1 MITIFC
7 ERIDKH
13 TWRCIGEGPRHPIT
27 GKRRQVT
34 RRGKTKKEAEEKVKK
49 GIAVLQHQSTYDPE
63 IRFTEFTEQWLKL
76 YRLKGNKETT
86 IKYRQY
92 CLSVL
97 NKYLARD
104 KIINI
109 TTIRYQD
116 VINDLFEKECAYF
129 TLRGIQNAA
138 KMMFNY
144 AKEIGLIEVNPV
156 DGAFV
161 PKKKMTL
168 EQVNGQDVE
177 QLFLES
183 DELKEF
189 LREVDKY
196 PNIAY
201 RAVIYT
207 IAFTGMR
214 PGEALALR
222 LEDVDLINKT
232 IRINKTN
239 YAKSDRKKDFE
250 LTPPKTIGS
259 VRIIDID
266 DIVVDKIQELK
277 DFRKSNNW
285 NDDGYVFGEQ
295 DGFPTTVKMLN
306 RAVKRIAARTNI
318 DKPFRT
324 YILRHTHI
332 SLLAEAEVDLNY
344 IMNRVGH
351 KNSDTTTKI
360 YLHVTGGMRENASQ
374 KMHAKFTALLDD

>member
-1 MITIFC
+1 MFC

-49 GIAVLQHQSTYDPE
+49 GIAALKHQSSFDPE
-63 IRFTEFTEQWLKL
+63 IRFAEFSDQWLNL

-86 IKYRQY
+86 VKYREY

-97 NKYLARD
+97 NKYLAKD

-109 TTIRYQD
+109 TTVRYQG
-116 VINDLFEKECAYF
+116 VINDLFEKESAYY

-144 AKEIGLIEVNPV
+144 AKEIGLIEINPV

-183 DELKEF
+183 EELKEF
-189 LREVDKY
+189 LKEVDKY
-196 PNIAY
+196 PNIVY
-201 RAVIYT
+201 RAIIYT

-214 PGEALALR
+214 PGEALALKQ
-222 LEDVDLINKT
+222 EDLDLVNKT

-239 YAKSDRKKDFE
+239 YARSDRKKDFE

-266 DIVVDKIQELK
+266 DIVVEKIQEII
-277 DFRKSNNW
+277 DFRIMNNW
-285 NDDGYVFGEQ
+285 KDDGFVFGEQ
-295 DGFPTTVKMLN
+295 EGYPTTVKMLN
-306 RAVKRIAARTNI
+306 RAVKRIASRTNI
-318 DKPFRT
+318 EKPFRT

>member
-1 MITIFC
+1 MFC
-7 ERIDKH
+7 EKIDKH
-13 TWRCIGEGPRHPIT
+13 TWRCIGEGPRHPIS

-49 GIAVLQHQSTYDPE
+49 GIAALKHQSTFDPE
-63 IRFTEFTEQWLKL
+63 IRFAEFSDQWLNL

-86 IKYRQY
+86 VKYREY

-97 NKYLARD
+97 NKYLAKD

-109 TTIRYQD
+109 TTVRYQG
-116 VINDLFEKECAYF
+116 VINDLFEKGCAYF

-144 AKEIGLIEVNPV
+144 AKEIGLIEINPV

-168 EQVNGQDVE
+168 EQVNGQDIAR
-177 QLFLES
+177 LFLES
-183 DELKEF
+183 EELKEF
-189 LREVDKY
+189 LREVNKY
-196 PNIAY
+196 PNIVY
-201 RAVIYT
+201 RAIIYT

-214 PGEALALR
+214 PGEALALKQ
-222 LEDVDLINKT
+222 EDVDLVNKT

-239 YAKSDRKKDFE
+239 FAKSDRKKDFE

-259 VRIIDID
+259 VRVIDID
-266 DIVVDKIQELK
+266 DIVVDKIQELI
-277 DFRKSNNW
+277 DFRKSINW
-285 NDDGYVFGEQ
+285 KEDGFVFGEQ
-295 DGFPTTVKMLN
+295 EGYPTTVKMLN
-306 RAVKRIAARTNI
+306 RAVKRIASRTNI

-344 IMNRVGH
+344 IMSRVGH

-360 YLHVTGGMRENASQ
+360 YLLVTGGMRENASQ

>member
-1 MITIFC
+1 MFC
-7 ERIDKH
+7 EKIDKQI
-13 TWRCIGEGPRHPIT
+13 WRCIGEGPRHPIT

-34 RRGKTKKEAEEKVKK
+34 RRGKTKKEAEDKVKQ
-49 GIAVLQHQSTYDPE
+49 GIATLNNQSAFDPD
-63 IRFTEFTEQWLKL
+63 IRFAEFSDRWMKL

-86 IKYRQY
+86 VKYREY

-97 NKYLARD
+97 KRYLGKD
-104 KIINI
+104 KLTNI
-109 TTIRYQD
+109 TTVRYQD
-116 VINDLFEKECAYF
+116 IINELFENGSAYF
-129 TLRGIQNAA
+129 TLRGIHNAA

-144 AKEIGLIEVNPV
+144 AKEIGLIEINPV

-168 EQVNGQDVE
+168 EQVNGEDVG

-189 LREVDKY
+189 LREADRY

-201 RAVIYT
+201 RAIIYT

-214 PGEALALR
+214 PGEALALKH
-222 LEDVDLINKT
+222 EDVDLINKT

-239 YAKSDRKKDFE
+239 FAKSERKKDFE
-250 LTPPKTIGS
+250 LTPPKTLGS

-266 DIVVDKIQELK
+266 DIVVAKIQELIN
-277 DFRKSNNW
+277 FRALHKW
-285 NDDGYVFGEQ
+285 NDNGYVFGEK
-295 DGFPTTVKMLN
+295 DGYPTTVKMLN
-306 RAVKRIAARTNI
+306 RAVKRIASRTNI

-351 KNSDTTTKI
+351 KNSETTTQI

>member
-1 MITIFC
+1 MFC

-49 GIAVLQHQSTYDPE
+49 GITALKHQSTFDPE
-63 IRFTEFTEQWLKL
+63 IRFAEFSDQWLNL

-86 IKYRQY
+86 VKYREY

-97 NKYLARD
+97 NKYLAKD

-109 TTIRYQD
+109 TTVRYQG
-116 VINDLFEKECAYF
+116 VINDLFEKECAYY

-144 AKEIGLIEVNPV
+144 AKEIGLIEINPV

-168 EQVNGQDVE
+168 EQVNGQDVA

-183 DELKEF
+183 EELKEF

-196 PNIAY
+196 PNIVY
-201 RAVIYT
+201 RAIIYT

-214 PGEALALR
+214 PGEALALKQ
-222 LEDVDLINKT
+222 EDVDLVNKT

-266 DIVVDKIQELK
+266 NIVVEKIHEII
-277 DFRKSNNW
+277 DFRIMNNW
-285 NDDGYVFGEQ
+285 KDDGFVFGEQ
-295 DGFPTTVKMLN
+295 EGYPTTVKMLN
-306 RAVKRIAARTNI
+306 RAVKRIASRTNI
-318 DKPFRT
+318 EKPFRT

>member
-1 MITIFC
+1 MFC

-49 GIAVLQHQSTYDPE
+49 GITALQHQSTYDPE
-63 IRFTEFTEQWLKL
+63 IRFIEFTEQWLKL

-86 IKYRQY
+86 VKYREY

-109 TTIRYQD
+109 TTVRYQD

-129 TLRGIQNAA
+129 TLRGIHNAA

-144 AKEIGLIEVNPV
+144 AKEIGLIEINPV

-222 LEDVDLINKT
+222 LEDADLINKT

-266 DIVVDKIQELK
+266 DIIVDKIQELK

>member
-1 MITIFC
+1 MFC
-7 ERIDKH
+7 EKIDKH
-13 TWRCIGEGPRHPIT
+13 IWRCIGEGPRHPIT
-27 GKRRQVT
+27 GKRRQIT
-34 RRGKTKKEAEEKVKK
+34 RRGKTKKEAEDKVKQ
-49 GIAVLQHQSTYDPE
+49 GIATLNNQSTFDPD
-63 IRFTEFTEQWLKL
+63 IRFAEFSERWMKL

-86 IKYRQY
+86 VKYREY

-97 NKYLARD
+97 KRYLGKNKLT
-104 KIINI
+104 NI
-109 TTIRYQD
+109 TTVRYQD
-116 VINDLFEKECAYF
+116 IINELFENGSAYF

-144 AKEIGLIEVNPV
+144 AKEIGLIEINPV

-168 EQVNGQDVE
+168 EQVNGEDIG

-189 LREVDKY
+189 LRETDKY
-196 PNIAY
+196 RNIAY
-201 RAVIYT
+201 RAIIYT

-214 PGEALALR
+214 PGEALALKN
-222 LEDVDLINKT
+222 EDVDLINKT

-239 YAKSDRKKDFE
+239 FAKSERKKDFE
-250 LTPPKTIGS
+250 LTPPKTLGS

-266 DIVVDKIQELK
+266 DIVVAKIQELLE
-277 DFRKSNNW
+277 FRLLHKW
-285 NDDGYVFGEQ
+285 NDNGYIFGEKDGY
-295 DGFPTTVKMLN
+295 PTTVKMLN
-306 RAVKRIAARTNI
+306 RAVKRIASRTDI

-351 KNSDTTTKI
+351 KNSETTTQI

>member
-1 MITIFC
+1 MFC

-49 GIAVLQHQSTYDPE
+49 GIATLQHQSTYNPE
-63 IRFTEFTEQWLKL
+63 IRFIEFTEQWLKL

-86 IKYRQY
+86 VKYREY

-129 TLRGIQNAA
+129 TLRDIHNAA

-144 AKEIGLIEVNPV
+144 AKEIGLIEINPV

-266 DIVVDKIQELK
+266 DIIVDKIQELK
-277 DFRKSNNW
+277 DFRQSNNW
-285 NDDGYVFGEQ
+285 NDDGYIFGEQ

-306 RAVKRIAARTNI
+306 RAVKRIAARTDI

-344 IMNRVGH
+344 IMNRVGN

-374 KMHAKFTALLDD
+374 KMHAKFTALLDG